1 MGTKTV
7 EGQKKMVKILSGITE
22 IQMIPANTLPL
33 PMKVMMGSEELHP
46 VVGEKL
52 IKKNSALGLCG
63 DMNGEFTADLTTPR
77 MCVMRP
83 RLAALSFM
91 IPSGSCS
98 GIPAP
103 LKKEFEHESKICA
116 RQTIVPTPV
125 DKLYE
130 HISVLNHPTGMTHV
144 VEKQS
149 GKLYIS
155 KPISI
160 KQRSVEFVSI
170 PWPSVQ
176 ARSLERRALS
186 GMALHQELSS
196 LPTVFRKAEFE
207 PVACRSEASSIS
219 L

>member
-1 MGTKTV
+1 M
-7 EGQKKMVKILSGITE
+7 
-22 IQMIPANTLPL
+22 
-33 PMKVMMGSEELHP
+33 
-46 VVGEKL
+46 
-52 IKKNSALGLCG
+52 
-63 DMNGEFTADLTTPR
+63 ADLTTPR

-91 IPSGSCS
+91 LPSGSCS

-130 HISVLNHPTGMTHV
+130 RISVLNHPTGMTHV

-155 KPISI
+155 KQMVKTCLSKPISI
-160 KQRSVEFVSI
+160 KQRSVEFVHPMAICPGPLPGEACPFRYGSS
-170 PWPSVQ
+170 PGALFPPNCLPQGRVRASRLQV
-176 ARSLERRALS
+176 RGFFHLSLNCISKL
-186 GMALHQELSS
+186 S
-196 LPTVFRKAEFE
+196 LPQVE
-207 PVACRSEASSIS
+207 IN
-219 L
+219 

>member
-1 MGTKTV
+1 MG
-7 EGQKKMVKILSGITE
+7 
-22 IQMIPANTLPL
+22 
-33 PMKVMMGSEELHP
+33 HP

-52 IKKNSALGLCG
+52 IKKNSEGRILAIVQLFKDNVISVYIPEQGLKVISNGSMIEIVAPQILKNSALGLCG

-91 IPSGSCS
+91 LPSGSCS

-130 HISVLNHPTGMTHV
+130 RISVLNHPTGMTHV

-155 KPISI
+155 KQMVKTCLSN
-160 KQRSVEFVSI
+160 

-196 LPTVFRKAEFE
+196 LPTVFRKVEFE

>member
-1 MGTKTV
+1 M
-7 EGQKKMVKILSGITE
+7 L
-22 IQMIPANTLPL
+22 
-33 PMKVMMGSEELHP
+33 
-46 VVGEKL
+46 
-52 IKKNSALGLCG
+52 
-63 DMNGEFTADLTTPR
+63 
-77 MCVMRP
+77 
-83 RLAALSFM
+83 
-91 IPSGSCS
+91 PSGSCS

-130 HISVLNHPTGMTHV
+130 RISVLNHPTGMTHV

-149 GKLYIS
+149 AKLYISKQMVKTCLS

-186 GMALHQELSS
+186 GMALHQNSLPSQLSS
-196 LPTVFRKAEFE
+196 ARSSSSQSPAGLRLLP
-207 PVACRSEASSIS
+207 S
-219 L
+219 LFKLYF

>member
-1 MGTKTV
+1 MG
-7 EGQKKMVKILSGITE
+7 
-22 IQMIPANTLPL
+22 
-33 PMKVMMGSEELHP
+33 KVMMGSEELHP

-52 IKKNSALGLCG
+52 FKKNSEGRILAIVQLFKDNVISVYIPEQGLKVISNGSMIEIVAPQILKNSALGLCG

-91 IPSGSCS
+91 LPSGSCS

-125 DKLYE
+125 DKLY
-130 HISVLNHPTGMTHV
+130 IS
-144 VEKQS
+144 KQMV
-149 GKLYIS
+149 KTCLS

-196 LPTVFRKAEFE
+196 LPTVFRKVEFE

>member
-1 MGTKTV
+1 MG
-7 EGQKKMVKILSGITE
+7 
-22 IQMIPANTLPL
+22 
-33 PMKVMMGSEELHP
+33 
-46 VVGEKL
+46 
-52 IKKNSALGLCG
+52 
-63 DMNGEFTADLTTPR
+63 
-77 MCVMRP
+77 CVMRP

-91 IPSGSCS
+91 LPSGSCS

-125 DKLYE
+125 DKLYQR
-130 HISVLNHPTGMTHV
+130 ISVLNHPTGMTHV

-155 KPISI
+155 KQMVKTCLSKPISI
-160 KQRSVEFVSI
+160 T
-170 PWPSVQ
+170 WPSVQ
-176 ARSLERRALS
+176 ARSMERRALS

-196 LPTVFRKAEFE
+196 LPTVFRKVEFE